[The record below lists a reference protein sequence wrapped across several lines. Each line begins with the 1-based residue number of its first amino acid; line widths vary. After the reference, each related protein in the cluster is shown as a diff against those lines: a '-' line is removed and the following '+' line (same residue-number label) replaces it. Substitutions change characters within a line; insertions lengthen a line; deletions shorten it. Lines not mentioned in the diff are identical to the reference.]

1 MSEEESNNSFDCSKK
16 WSSFD
21 LNEEATSEDNNHEA
35 ILEENENEKENI
47 EGSYSGSGNY
57 SNSISREEGNNE
69 RGGKKVRHYVR
80 SKMPRLRWTP
90 ELHHSFLHA
99 VDRLGGLERATPKL
113 VLQLMNVRGLNIA
126 HVKSHLQMYRSK
138 KLDQF
143 GQVLCQTQ
151 RSAQEVD
158 RSQKLHL
165 SQHFKMG
172 NGGIILSSSYNEQ
185 HHSPQ
190 YFPTLLQPRSSF
202 YPSHNY
208 SHTNSTHHDDS
219 RHQHWHF
226 NHQPFR
232 IAPVT
237 PSQFLEEKNWSPF
250 EIMNN
255 IHQPKFKR
263 LLSNVTSKT
272 WSQPI
277 EQVERNNTNRSIT
290 NNTENLLKSKETCNS
305 STSLLLQFEAPFRI
319 KLNQEKVYIDE
330 KRLLPDLQLG
340 LSHTYGTDDGKIDH
354 CREIKEIR
362 SSKNHQPTKER
373 NHPSRKTISN

>member
-1 MSEEESNNSFDCSKK
+1 MSEEGHEIHNNYIQSEDLQLVEESDNSSGSSKK

-35 ILEENENEKENI
+35 TLEENENENEKENI
-47 EGSYSGSGNY
+47 EG
-57 SNSISREEGNNE
+57 NSRSREGNNE
-69 RGGKKVRHYVR
+69 RRGKVRHYVR

-99 VDRLGGLERATPKL
+99 VERLGGLERATPKL
-113 VLQLMNVRGLNIA
+113 VLQLMSVRGLNIG

-138 KLDQF
+138 KLDEF

-151 RSAQEVD
+151 RSTQEVG
-158 RSQKLHL
+158 RSQKLDL

-185 HHSPQ
+185 HHNPQ
-190 YFPTLLQPRSSF
+190 YFPTLLKPCPSF
-202 YPSHNY
+202 SLSRNY
-208 SHTNSTHHDDS
+208 SHTNSSHHDDS

-226 NHQPFR
+226 NHQPFKF
-232 IAPVT
+232 APVT
-237 PSQFLEEKNWSPF
+237 PTQFLEEKNWSPF

-255 IHQPKFKR
+255 IHQPEFKR

-272 WSQPI
+272 WSKPI
-277 EQVERNNTNRSIT
+277 EKVEWNNTSSSIT
-290 NNTENLLKSKETCNS
+290 NNTEYLLKSKEPCTS

-319 KLNQEKVYIDE
+319 KLNQEKVHKDE

-340 LSHTYGTDDGKIDH
+340 LSHAYGNNDGKIDH
-354 CREIKEIR
+354 CRETKEI
-362 SSKNHQPTKER
+362 STKL
-373 NHPSRKTISN
+373 SLS

>member
-1 MSEEESNNSFDCSKK
+1 MSEEGHDQIHNNYIQSDNSSGSSKK

-21 LNEEATSEDNNHEA
+21 LNEEATSEDNNQEA
-35 ILEENENEKENI
+35 TLEENENEKENI
-47 EGSYSGSGNY
+47 EG
-57 SNSISREEGNNE
+57 NSRSREGNNE
-69 RGGKKVRHYVR
+69 RRGKVRHYVR

-113 VLQLMNVRGLNIA
+113 VLQLMSVRGLNIA

-138 KLDQF
+138 KLDEF
-143 GQVLCQTQ
+143 GQVLSQTQ
-151 RSAQEVD
+151 RSTQEVG
-158 RSQKLHL
+158 RSQKLDL

-185 HHSPQ
+185 HHNPQ
-190 YFPTLLQPRSSF
+190 HFPTLLQPCPSF
-202 YPSHNY
+202 SLSRNNY
-208 SHTNSTHHDDS
+208 THHHDS

-226 NHQPFR
+226 NHQPFK
-232 IAPVT
+232 IAPET
-237 PSQFLEEKNWSPF
+237 PSKFPEKKNWSPF

-255 IHQPKFKR
+255 IHQPEFKR

-277 EQVERNNTNRSIT
+277 QKIEWNNTSSSIT
-290 NNTENLLKSKETCNS
+290 NNTEYLLKSKEPCNS

-319 KLNQEKVYIDE
+319 KLNQEKVHKDE

-340 LSHTYGTDDGKIDH
+340 LGHTYGNNDGKIVH
-354 CREIKEIR
+354 CRETKEI
-362 SSKNHQPTKER
+362 STKL
-373 NHPSRKTISN
+373 SLS

>member
-1 MSEEESNNSFDCSKK
+1 MSEEIYDEIHNNYIQSEDLHLVEESNNSSDSSKK

-21 LNEEATSEDNNHEA
+21 LNEEATSEDNKHEVT
-35 ILEENENEKENI
+35 LEENENEKENI
-47 EGSYSGSGNY
+47 EG
-57 SNSISREEGNNE
+57 NSRSSEGNNE
-69 RGGKKVRHYVR
+69 RRGKVRHYVR

-138 KLDQF
+138 KLDEF

-151 RSAQEVD
+151 RSTQEVG
-158 RSQKLHL
+158 RSQKFDL

-172 NGGIILSSSYNEQ
+172 NGGIILSTSYNEQ
-185 HHSPQ
+185 HHNPQ
-190 YFPTLLQPRSSF
+190 YFPTLLQPRPPFS
-202 YPSHNY
+202 PSRNNY
-208 SHTNSTHHDDS
+208 SYTNSTHHDDS

-237 PSQFLEEKNWSPF
+237 PTQFLEEKNWSPF

-255 IHQPKFKR
+255 IHQPEFKR
-263 LLSNVTSKT
+263 LLSNATSKT

-277 EQVERNNTNRSIT
+277 QKVEWNNTTSSIT
-290 NNTENLLKSKETCNS
+290 NNVEYLLKSKEPCNS

-319 KLNQEKVYIDE
+319 KLNQEKVHKDE
-330 KRLLPDLQLG
+330 KIFLPDLQLG
-340 LSHTYGTDDGKIDH
+340 LSHTYGNNNVLLVPVHYLFGVVVR
-354 CREIKEIR
+354 CR
-362 SSKNHQPTKER
+362 
-373 NHPSRKTISN
+373 